1 MKQMWS
7 KEEIEKVSKATP
19 KDISLLV
26 DSAGNPRF
34 IEGDG
39 TPLEQEGVTNTYC
52 KWSLSGTHLM
62 LVYAG
67 TIANTTTL
75 ENNVNLATFDVPS
88 YIWDKIYPVWL
99 TNIEAKSVD
108 MYAQDWTKQT
118 AFIKFA
124 KSASKL
130 TITMGTALT
139 LTAERSF
146 RVQFDLL
153 IDAE

>member
-7 KEEIEKVSKATP
+7 KEEIETQKK
-19 KDISLLV
+19 KISTLV
-26 DSAGNPRF
+26 DSKGNPRF
-34 IEGDG
+34 VEGDG
-39 TPLEQEGVTNTYC
+39 VPLEQTGFTSTYC

-62 LVYAG
+62 CVLAG
-67 TIANTTTL
+67 TVADTTVLAN
-75 ENNVNLATFDVPS
+75 NANLATFDVPS

-118 AFIKFA
+118 AFIKFT
-124 KSASKL
+124 KGVSKL
-130 TITMGTALT
+130 TITTGTALT

-153 IDAE
+153 IDTE

>member
-19 KDISLLV
+19 KDITTLV

-34 IEGDG
+34 IEGEG
-39 TPLEQEGVTNTYC
+39 SPLEQEGVTNTYC

-67 TIANTTTL
+67 TLEDTITISSNAILASFTL
-75 ENNVNLATFDVPS
+75 PS
-88 YIWDKIYPVWL
+88 WILNKIYPVWDQYL
-99 TNIEAKSVD
+99 DFRQASA
-108 MYAQDWTKQT
+108 YA
-118 AFIKFA
+118 
-124 KSASKL
+124 SG
-130 TITMGTALT
+130 GTSQYISMLIGKTSSGIQLVKNGNLT
-139 LTAERSF
+139 LTAKRSF
-146 RVQFDLL
+146 RIQFDLL